1 MEVEVTMNTYKKS
14 ICYSGYRENQSPGLK
29 IYPSER
35 EILEDLTILIKDG
48 YEQIRLYDP
57 SEHAK
62 RTLNVIKD
70 NQLPIKVM
78 LGMDLD
84 GEVINYNVGWGEPL
98 KTKDIIQ
105 NKKNNQKQLDA
116 LIELSNAYPDII
128 NYVSAGNE
136 NTSSWNPKMVS
147 VTEMAKYIKIL
158 KKNVKQPVTF
168 CEGAYFWNTE
178 ALPLVEEVDF
188 LSIHIYPFWQ
198 RKPIEEALQYT
209 IEFFEATKENIPSKP
224 IVITE
229 AGWPTKSNLE
239 DTYTNN
245 EVHKAYIEG
254 LDEWAKRE
262 NVLIYYF
269 EAFDE
274 PWKGS
279 GSNAEPE
286 KHWGLYDVN
295 RNKK

>member
-1 MEVEVTMNTYKKS
+1 MNQFKKS

-29 IYPSER
+29 IYPSET
-35 EILEDLTILIKDG
+35 EILEDLLILIKDG

-57 SEHAK
+57 STHAK
-62 RTLNVIKD
+62 RTLEVIKKHD
-70 NQLPIKVM
+70 LPIKVM

-105 NKKNNQKQLDA
+105 NKKNNQAQLDL
-116 LIELSNAYPDII
+116 LIKLANDYESII

-136 NTSSWNPKMVS
+136 NTSDWNPRMVA
-147 VTEMAKYIKIL
+147 VPEMSKYIKIL
-158 KKNVKQPVTF
+158 KKHIKQPVTF
-168 CEGAYFWNTE
+168 CEGAYFWNTS
-178 ALPLVEEVDF
+178 ALPLVEDVDF
-188 LSIHIYPFWQ
+188 VSIHIYPFWQ
-198 RKPIEEALQYT
+198 RKKVEEALAYT

-229 AGWPTKSNLE
+229 AGWPTHSNLE
-239 DTYTNN
+239 DDYTNV
-245 EVHKAYIEG
+245 EVQKAYILSLEA
-254 LDEWAKRE
+254 WAKKE
-262 NVLIYYF
+262 DVLVYYF

-286 KHWGLYDVN
+286 KHWGLYKVDRN
-295 RNKK
+295 RK